1 MKAHFT
7 IYMKIGEEEVNLSPF
22 ISKNSVSFNSNLCS
36 TGWKSVTDTAS
47 MTLTFN
53 DRNVARLQEIL
64 AYLVSAQ
71 QAFPPVAVNVRIA
84 QGDTTVFRGKLD
96 LGKLSVSS
104 SKLPGTISLSAKS
117 KMEELDVKPQNNFAL
132 WPGTVGDAVNRC
144 LKELSLPSVSSWA
157 PGIEKRG
164 LEVPFVVT
172 EDDSDTWRNKIDTLL
187 CEMGGYVLTYDHA
200 TDTFAVSKINDP
212 DKEVP
217 ETFVKYLVSSQL
229 KSGSTRFSKDGVVV
243 IYRNVKSEPDQI
255 MYMKDISLSKDEAT
269 GDTVGEWVE
278 PGAFFP
284 EDADITKTFEEYDS
298 GILDRGNL
306 LETSRKQNNHMGLY
320 FLDPDTTKIEITASD
335 ENYKGVSD
343 WYSNDSFYSPE
354 GGFTYPKGG
363 EFYPTKAWIALK
375 NKTEGKI
382 NVTDF
387 RISGKVWYS
396 DAEYRMVMPL
406 ACKDP
411 EEYSSSY
418 ISKQETA
425 KEYANFLMN
434 IKRFG
439 GDTSTWTERWE
450 EHSIGDKVLIRHKSG
465 STITAVV
472 VRKQTRIMGDELWA
486 DMTAVSLD
494 GWRLTED
501 SGVETSTKG
510 VSVFDEYGQA
520 KLNGYTGTKEQWL
533 ARNDLYYIWSSS
545 ETELKPR
552 SRGFWRLGGK
562 WMLYGGRA
570 VGDFLAQD
578 WEKNWTEVMNERSE
592 TYRYLWAKVGEN
604 GEPFLFQGV
613 SAADFS
619 VIVSPSSYTIN
630 PRSLTPYKV
639 NLKISRLNNLKG
651 ISDLILNNT
660 YQGITLEKVA
670 EDEWEVSI
678 EQKMNTPLRF
688 SFTASVNDASKGYT
702 VTGSLIDY
710 EEKYLGPVD
719 TLPSDGEPY
728 GRLLDGDWC
737 VLNSEN
743 VLYVWT
749 NGEWQPIE
757 NSGVSTM
764 DRLDK
769 MSLALSDMIKIG
781 TTDKTTATVL
791 GLFQLLCADNGF
803 IKFLKTWALYCG
815 AGDESSGFYC
825 RIADHDP
832 TTGAPLA
839 KPLFIVKYNGNTV
852 FQIDPASGNVFMGR
866 PGEGLSTPETGFM
879 YRASDGVLISK
890 NGYVV
895 IDDDGRL
902 SAQNGIFKGKIETA
916 DGEFTGTFNTM
927 ALKSEPDTDTPKPNT
942 YNSSGIAD
950 DDSSYNKADELYSW
964 ISGLGI
970 SGSFACTLSI
980 DSSVTYG
987 KISSKYTG
995 DQSINLILLYTE
1007 SGIEKYRVRYGTT
1020 YREFG
1025 GDYDFCSSNLTSAF
1039 TLTVGKFTGEK
1050 LYMNV
1055 PLTSAGITGQIN
1067 RVYRDEN
1074 GFLKVIT

>member
-7 IYMKIGEEEVNLSPF
+7 IYLKIGEEEVNLSPYL
-22 ISKNSVSFNSNLCS
+22 SKNSVSFNSNLCS

-117 KMEELDVKPQNNFAL
+117 RMEELDVKPQNNFAL

-144 LKELSLPSVSSWA
+144 LQELSLPSVSSWA

-172 EDDSDTWRNKIDTLL
+172 EDDSDTWRNRIDTLL

-200 TDTFAVSKINDP
+200 TDTFAVSKVNDP

-217 ETFVKYLVSSQL
+217 ETFVRYLVSSQL

-255 MYMKDISLSKDEAT
+255 MYQKDISYSKDEAT

-284 EDADITKTFEEYDS
+284 EDADITKTFEEYNP
-298 GILDRGNL
+298 GILDRENL
-306 LETSRKQNNHMGLY
+306 LKTSRKQNDHMGLY

-335 ENYKGVSD
+335 ENYKGVSN

-396 DAEYRMVMPL
+396 DAEYRMVMPI

-465 STITAVV
+465 STITAVI

-592 TYRYLWAKVGEN
+592 TYRYLWAKVGED

-651 ISDLILNNT
+651 ISDLVLNNT
-660 YQGITLEKVA
+660 YQSITLEKLG
-670 EDEWEVSI
+670 EDEWEVTI
-678 EQKMNTPLRF
+678 EQRMNTPLRF

-702 VTGSLIDY
+702 VTGTRIMAENACIGYFTDSPPL
-710 EEKYLGPVD
+710 ETEQ
-719 TLPSDGEPY
+719 
-728 GRLLDGDWC
+728 RFLDGDTCLVNGIPYKFGGSSWQEITTIEEFESLPYELAVSTGDC
-737 VLNSEN
+737 MLGSGDVTESMAVMWAYFGHIFSRSATIDRIRTSRITMEGNGIIKSKNVADSEIGSKYLTSKGYALSGN
-743 VLYVWT
+743 DGLIQT
-749 NGEWQPIE
+749 NGGWFSNAHVQ
-757 NSGVSTM
+757 G
-764 DRLDK
+764 
-769 MSLALSDMIKIG
+769 SLEMGS
-781 TTDKTTATVL
+781 
-791 GLFQLLCADNGF
+791 
-803 IKFLKTWALYCG
+803 
-815 AGDESSGFYC
+815 SSGIHFQALEDDGSGKSKFV
-825 RIADHDP
+825 IANADKD
-832 TTGAPLA
+832 L
-839 KPLFIVKYNGNTV
+839 LWI
-852 FQIDPASGNVFMGR
+852 
-866 PGEGLSTPETGFM
+866 GE
-879 YRASDGVLISK
+879 
-890 NGYVV
+890 
-895 IDDDGRL
+895 DGRL
-902 SAQNGIFKGKIETA
+902 HAVMENIMAQTVSGENVNGNEKYTDINGDTGSCYYSTSDFFVLSHNTRLRKITA
-916 DGEFTGTFNTM
+916 SVMYDGIRG
-927 ALKSEPDTDTPKPNT
+927 LLVPNYGVELLT
-942 YNSSGIAD
+942 YRNPT
-950 DDSSYNKADELYSW
+950 DSSPSDIYRSPWMANM
-964 ISGLGI
+964 
-970 SGSFACTLSI
+970 TLDGMPKMAVLEI
-980 DSSVTYG
+980 DLDYPVLLF
-987 KISSKYTG
+987 KIR
-995 DQSINLILLYTE
+995 L
-1007 SGIEKYRVRYGTT
+1007 RYGGRAFP
-1020 YREFG
+1020 YANLSAY
-1025 GDYDFCSSNLTSAF
+1025 YD
-1039 TLTVGKFTGEK
+1039 
-1050 LYMNV
+1050 
-1055 PLTSAGITGQIN
+1055 ITNI
-1067 RVYRDEN
+1067 
-1074 GFLKVIT
+1074 

>member
-53 DRNVARLQEIL
+53 DRNIARLQEIL

-144 LKELSLPSVSSWA
+144 LRELSLPSVSTWA

-172 EDDSDTWRNKIDTLL
+172 EDDSDTWRNRIDTLL

-200 TDTFAVSKINDP
+200 TDTFAVSKVNDP
-212 DKEVP
+212 DKKVP
-217 ETFVKYLVSSQL
+217 ETFVRYLVSSQL

-306 LETSRKQNNHMGLY
+306 LETSRKQNDHMGLY

-354 GGFTYPKGG
+354 GGFTYPAGG

-375 NKTEGKI
+375 NKSEGKI

-396 DAEYRMVMPL
+396 DAEYRMVMPI

-465 STITAVV
+465 STVTAVI

-494 GWRLTED
+494 GWKLTED
-501 SGVETSTKG
+501 SGVKTNSKG
-510 VSVFDEYGQA
+510 VSVLDEYGQA

-533 ARNDLYYIWSSS
+533 ARNDIY
-545 ETELKPR
+545 
-552 SRGFWRLGGK
+552 
-562 WMLYGGRA
+562 
-570 VGDFLAQD
+570 
-578 WEKNWTEVMNERSE
+578 
-592 TYRYLWAKVGEN
+592 
-604 GEPFLFQGV
+604 
-613 SAADFS
+613 
-619 VIVSPSSYTIN
+619 
-630 PRSLTPYKV
+630 
-639 NLKISRLNNLKG
+639 
-651 ISDLILNNT
+651 
-660 YQGITLEKVA
+660 
-670 EDEWEVSI
+670 
-678 EQKMNTPLRF
+678 
-688 SFTASVNDASKGYT
+688 
-702 VTGSLIDY
+702 
-710 EEKYLGPVD
+710 
-719 TLPSDGEPY
+719 
-728 GRLLDGDWC
+728 
-737 VLNSEN
+737 
-743 VLYVWT
+743 
-749 NGEWQPIE
+749 
-757 NSGVSTM
+757 
-764 DRLDK
+764 
-769 MSLALSDMIKIG
+769 
-781 TTDKTTATVL
+781 
-791 GLFQLLCADNGF
+791 
-803 IKFLKTWALYCG
+803 
-815 AGDESSGFYC
+815 
-825 RIADHDP
+825 
-832 TTGAPLA
+832 
-839 KPLFIVKYNGNTV
+839 
-852 FQIDPASGNVFMGR
+852 
-866 PGEGLSTPETGFM
+866 
-879 YRASDGVLISK
+879 
-890 NGYVV
+890 
-895 IDDDGRL
+895 
-902 SAQNGIFKGKIETA
+902 
-916 DGEFTGTFNTM
+916 
-927 ALKSEPDTDTPKPNT
+927 
-942 YNSSGIAD
+942 
-950 DDSSYNKADELYSW
+950 
-964 ISGLGI
+964 
-970 SGSFACTLSI
+970 
-980 DSSVTYG
+980 
-987 KISSKYTG
+987 
-995 DQSINLILLYTE
+995 
-1007 SGIEKYRVRYGTT
+1007 
-1020 YREFG
+1020 
-1025 GDYDFCSSNLTSAF
+1025 
-1039 TLTVGKFTGEK
+1039 
-1050 LYMNV
+1050 
-1055 PLTSAGITGQIN
+1055 
-1067 RVYRDEN
+1067 
-1074 GFLKVIT
+1074 